1 LNVATVLAQAVFA
14 NRRTTMNSN
23 TDSLLLINKHL
34 ELLVSAEVQRQ
45 LVDYKTD
52 NVIDQDTTLTSA
64 QKSEVDT
71 MIRDIINNELTI
83 SADHI

>member
-1 LNVATVLAQAVFA
+1 
-14 NRRTTMNSN
+14 MNSN